1 VPLKFRACLLAA
13 GLALAWRND
22 ARVQVRPLSRY
33 QPSGE
38 WDWRESVADGEALA
52 VGATGAADDA
62 VESADEVGEVQN
74 A

>member
-1 VPLKFRACLLAA
+1 
-13 GLALAWRND
+13 
-22 ARVQVRPLSRY
+22 VQVRPSSRY

-52 VGATGAADDA
+52 VGAEGATNDA
-62 VESADEVGEVQN
+62 VEGADEVGEVQS